1 MGRPSN
7 SRRRWT
13 AWAVSL
19 NATVANPTAP
29 GNLRIY
35 PAGTPVPGS
44 STLNYSGSQTRA
56 NSMVT
61 SLGPAG
67 DLGVFCGQASG
78 TAEFIVDVNGYFE

>member
-1 MGRPSN
+1 MRDSDDGVGRLVERHRGEPQC
-7 SRRRWT
+7 
-13 AWAVSL
+13 A
-19 NATVANPTAP
+19 

-35 PAGTPVPGS
+35 PADTPVPGS
-44 STLNYSGSQTRA
+44 STLNYSASQTRA

-78 TAEFIVDVNGYFE
+78 TADFIMDVNGYFE